1 MERQFPKLAGTL
13 NQKEG
18 FGGFDFIP
26 KTNILTHLVSGR
38 PMHVSTLKWTK
49 AHFSLNISM
58 DLDGRGQRVV
68 KWANFVQPK
77 SIVNDKKST
86 ELEPVKQT
94 NDGPIKQAQEDHL
107 GNLTHLELQ
116 GLSRFC
122 ERGKESSLQAN
133 AEKSNI
139 GSGEIGEEI
148 PTFDG
153 GFDMA
158 VQMGFVHMGVSGE
171 MGGDSLISGE
181 LDRAVQEAFAPTGCS
196 SSGVGVGATFVVL
209 VAGDLMMGGLTSG
222 PVEVSHVSSSG
233 NHPNFADVVA
243 KSLTIPVKRAE
254 VSCHQPLPEQNRFS
268 PISEKVSDS
277 FDEETMLLNWVN
289 PTESD
294 RDEEERQLMEYVPLA
309 QWDPNGGLVLM
320 TKEVDPVDTSVEDD
334 LEPSAWVSKKV

>member
-1 MERQFPKLAGTL
+1 M
-13 NQKEG
+13 
-18 FGGFDFIP
+18 
-26 KTNILTHLVSGR
+26 
-38 PMHVSTLKWTK
+38 
-49 AHFSLNISM
+49 
-58 DLDGRGQRVV
+58 
-68 KWANFVQPK
+68 
-77 SIVNDKKST
+77 
-86 ELEPVKQT
+86 
-94 NDGPIKQAQEDHL
+94 
-107 GNLTHLELQ
+107 
-116 GLSRFC
+116 SRFC

-181 LDRAVQEAFAPTGCS
+181 LDRAVQEAFAPMGCS
-196 SSGVGVGATFVVL
+196 SSGIGVGATFVVL

-222 PVEVSHVSSSG
+222 LVEVSHVSSSG

-243 KSLTIPVKRAE
+243 KSLTIPVKRAK
-254 VSCHQPLPEQNRFS
+254 VSCHQPLLDQNRFS

-320 TKEVDPVDTSVEDD
+320 TEEVDPVDTSVEDD